1 MKNAEI
7 LMEELEK
14 HADAKEILKEYGKI
28 ETVSDYA
35 GALLFAAK
43 RLGIGTQMD
52 AAELAGY
59 LQSMEAAE
67 RETTEQAAGEL
78 MELED
83 DDLADTV
90 GGVTVDG
97 KSTRARQRKQS
108 DTYNPNWLPDILPD
122 CLYDNEC
129 STWFW
134 N

>member
-14 HADAKEILKEYGKI
+14 HTDAKEIIKEYGKI

-43 RLGIGTQMD
+43 RLGIETQMD

-59 LQSMEAAE
+59 LESMEAAE
-67 RETTEQAAGEL
+67 RETTEQAAEEL

-83 DDLADTV
+83 DDLADV
-90 GGVTVDG
+90 AGGVTCDG
-97 KSTRARQRKQS
+97 KNTRAR
-108 DTYNPNWLPDILPD
+108 YNKDSGRSLKNAFD
-122 CLYDNEC
+122 CWTNDKC
-129 STWFW
+129 ATWFY
-134 N
+134 NA

>member
-43 RLGIGTQMD
+43 RLGIETQMD

-59 LQSMEAAE
+59 LESMEAAE
-67 RETTEQAAGEL
+67 RETTEQAAGD
-78 MELED
+78 MMALED
-83 DDLADTV
+83 DDLEDVA
-90 GGVTVDG
+90 GGVTCDG
-97 KSTRARQRKQS
+97 KNTRAR
-108 DTYNPNWLPDILPD
+108 YNKDSGRSLENAFD
-122 CLYDNEC
+122 CWINDKC
-129 STWFW
+129 ATWFY
-134 N
+134 NE